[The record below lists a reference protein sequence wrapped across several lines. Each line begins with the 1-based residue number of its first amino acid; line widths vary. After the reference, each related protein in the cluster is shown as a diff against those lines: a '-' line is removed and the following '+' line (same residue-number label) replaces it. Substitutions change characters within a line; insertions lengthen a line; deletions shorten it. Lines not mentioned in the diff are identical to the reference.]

1 MFLAIA
7 VDKLSEVRSLE
18 EDTMEETE
26 KLRERRKEREEQ
38 ISALKNPNQPQVQRR
53 TIRRVMRYL
62 ADNPSE
68 RLKQLHNVE
77 AQRKR
82 KRRQLTFHDLKQG
95 TSLIN
100 PPGTMLSRHA
110 SDYSYRRSTSDSA
123 ANSPKILKESEAEAV
138 RRPISTQSDTPVA
151 SQGQGQGSAR
161 PSVISLASS
170 VSSSAPKQR
179 NPLRLM
185 KRRSDYFD
193 RQKLRLGG
201 WQASAG
207 SSTGSGAQ
215 SMQSSFA
222 SFVAESQ
229 ASGSIDRRISQG
241 QATTVSVDEEDSV
254 FGSNGGAHSRET
266 ERLFSVASTPESG
279 GRGVKDRHPLMVS
292 YERTQSSPGDISS
305 PTEYVSNL
313 IPTLYSRLFNVGKC
327 LLTRPSNPIDFIYK
341 CTIIFNWIMICY
353 QL

>member
-38 ISALKNPNQPQVQRR
+38 ICALKNPNQPQVQRR

-68 RLKQLHNVE
+68 RLKQLHSVE

-82 KRRQLTFHDLKQG
+82 KRRQLTFRDLKRG

-100 PPGTMLSRHA
+100 PPGTILSRHA

-123 ANSPKILKESEAEAV
+123 ANTPITLKESEAEAIRKTASV
-138 RRPISTQSDTPVA
+138 QSDTPVA
-151 SQGQGQGSAR
+151 GQSQGQGSAR

-207 SSTGSGAQ
+207 SIMGTGSGAQ
-215 SMQSSFA
+215 STRSSFE
-222 SFVAESQ
+222 SSVVEESQ
-229 ASGSIDRRISQG
+229 ASGSVDRRISQG

-254 FGSNGGAHSRET
+254 FGSDGAAHSRET

-279 GRGVKDRHPLMVS
+279 GRGVKDYHPLTVS

-313 IPTLYSRLFNVGKC
+313 IPTLCS
-327 LLTRPSNPIDFIYK
+327 
-341 CTIIFNWIMICY
+341 
-353 QL
+353 

>member
-1 MFLAIA
+1 
-7 VDKLSEVRSLE
+7 
-18 EDTMEETE
+18 MEETE

-38 ISALKNPNQPQVQRR
+38 ICALKNPNQPQVQRR

-82 KRRQLTFHDLKQG
+82 KRKQLTFRDLKRG

-100 PPGTMLSRHA
+100 PPGTVLSRHA

-123 ANSPKILKESEAEAV
+123 ANTPITLKESEAEAV
-138 RRPISTQSDTPVA
+138 RKTVSAQSDAPMA
-151 SQGQGQGSAR
+151 SQGQGQGQGSAR

-207 SSTGSGAQ
+207 SSIGTGSAAQ
-215 SMQSSFA
+215 STRSSFE
-222 SFVAESQ
+222 SSVVEESQ
-229 ASGSIDRRISQG
+229 ASGSVDRRISQG
-241 QATTVSVDEEDSV
+241 QATTMSVDEEDSV
-254 FGSNGGAHSRET
+254 FGSDGAAHSRET

-279 GRGVKDRHPLMVS
+279 GRGVKDCHPLTVS

-313 IPTLYSRLFNVGKC
+313 IPMFYSRLFNVGK
-327 LLTRPSNPIDFIYK
+327 LLGS
-341 CTIIFNWIMICY
+341 

>member
-82 KRRQLTFHDLKQG
+82 KRRQLTFRDLKRG

-100 PPGTMLSRHA
+100 PPGTILSRHA

-123 ANSPKILKESEAEAV
+123 ANTPITLKESEAEADRKTV
-138 RRPISTQSDTPVA
+138 SAQSDTPVA
-151 SQGQGQGSAR
+151 SQSHQGQGSAR

-170 VSSSAPKQR
+170 VSSSAPRQR

-207 SSTGSGAQ
+207 SSIGTGSGAQ
-215 SMQSSFA
+215 STQSSFESSMA
-222 SFVAESQ
+222 EESQ
-229 ASGSIDRRISQG
+229 ASGSINRRISQG

-254 FGSNGGAHSRET
+254 FGSDGAAHSRET

-279 GRGVKDRHPLMVS
+279 GRGVKDCHPLTVC

-305 PTEYVSNL
+305 PIECVSNL
-313 IPTLYSRLFNVGKC
+313 IPMFYSRLFNVGQ
-327 LLTRPSNPIDFIYK
+327 LLGSQLGDDA
-341 CTIIFNWIMICY
+341 IILCKNRIFLIRNN
-353 QL
+353 